1 MEATKFSHRE
11 DIIQYREII
20 NLILETVRSIHTQ
33 NACLKRDLLDS
44 LLDKLGK
51 IVEQLPVLLHD
62 EYAGIINGLYSPIE
76 NHDDILTSDYLETI
90 VKPFF
95 SNIIESE
102 VTNADSSVQS
112 IKINNELTIEL
123 TSSGDYTMSFRGIYF
138 HSNVSPEDEA
148 LQLARFWDDP
158 SEKVCLVW
166 GLGLGYHVQKM
177 LELDPYR
184 KIYVFEP
191 EKTILQACK
200 EYGPYNLM
208 LSSERAEIIHDPTG
222 SECAKK
228 AQEYVNSRLNIH
240 YPTFVA
246 MQEGALKE
254 SFRKYYTAFA
264 STKHQERSY
273 YMSFRENTSLDIKGL
288 NELNFPSEAKR
299 AIIVS
304 AGPSLD
310 KNYIELKNARNNTII
325 IATAPTMRKLYKSGI
340 RPDVVVIS
348 DTGTLCQKFHEG
360 AEDADCSLVF
370 SSTASVPFVADHKGP
385 RYILC
390 PKGFEPA
397 ERLAKENNWP
407 IIDSYGSVALTALA
421 LAIYK
426 GIKEII
432 FIGQDLCY
440 KGKILHAEGTS
451 QQYTKSG
458 ESIPNAKDIYGD
470 DVFVTN
476 DFALFKSQ
484 IEATIKS
491 HPEVCF
497 YNATEGGLLIK
508 GAENIKLHDI
518 IFK

>member
-1 MEATKFSHRE
+1 MEATAFSHRE
-11 DIIQYREII
+11 DIIQYRGII
-20 NLILETVRSIHTQ
+20 NLISETVRSIRTQ
-33 NACLKRDLLDS
+33 NACLKRDLLDM

-51 IVEQLPVLLHD
+51 IINQLPVSFHE
-62 EYAGIINGLYSPIE
+62 EYSNLITGLYAPIE
-76 NHDDILTSDYLETI
+76 RHDDILTSDYLETVI
-90 VKPFF
+90 KPFF
-95 SNIIESE
+95 NNIIESE
-102 VTNADSSVQS
+102 VSNADSSIQS
-112 IKINNELTIEL
+112 IMINHELTIEL
-123 TSSGDYTMSFRGIYF
+123 TSSGDYTMCFRGIYF

-148 LQLARFWDDP
+148 LQLARFWDEP

-166 GLGLGYHVQKM
+166 GLGLGYHIQKM

-191 EKTILQACK
+191 EETVLHACK
-200 EYGPYNLM
+200 EYGLYNLI
-208 LSSERAEIIHDPTG
+208 LSSERADIIYDPKG
-222 SECAKK
+222 SECAKYADK
-228 AQEYVNSRLNIH
+228 YLNSHLNIH

-246 MQEGALKE
+246 MPEGSLKE
-254 SFRKYYTAFA
+254 SFRRFYTAFA
-264 STKHQERSY
+264 SSKHQKRSY
-273 YMSFRENTSLDIKGL
+273 YMSFRENTALNIKGL
-288 NELNFPSEAKR
+288 NELSFNPDTKR

-310 KNYIELKNARNNTII
+310 KNYLELKNINANSII

-348 DTGTLCQKFHEG
+348 DTGALCKKFHEG
-360 AEDADCSLVF
+360 AEDADCPLVF

-407 IIDSYGSVALTALA
+407 IINSYGSVALTALA
-421 LAIYK
+421 LAIHK
-426 GIKEII
+426 GFKEIV

-440 KGKILHAEGTS
+440 KGITLHAEGTS
-451 QQYTKSG
+451 QQYTKNG

-470 DVFVTN
+470 DVFVSN

-484 IEATIKS
+484 IETTIKS
-491 HPEVCF
+491 HPEIRF
-497 YNATEGGLLIK
+497 YNATEGGLHIE
-508 GAENIKLHDI
+508 GAKNIKLHDI
-518 IFK
+518 ISK